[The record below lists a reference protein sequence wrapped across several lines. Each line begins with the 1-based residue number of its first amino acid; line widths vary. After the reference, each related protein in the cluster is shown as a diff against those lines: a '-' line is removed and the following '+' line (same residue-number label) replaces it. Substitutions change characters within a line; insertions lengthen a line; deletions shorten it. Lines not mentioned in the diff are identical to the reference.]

1 MRFSK
6 EESGQD
12 RREFL
17 TWAGVCA
24 SQWVVLSTFGPR
36 VALAEGPR
44 KVAAE
49 EPWARIEE
57 LDEGIW
63 AVVSTPL
70 AARDFTTICNGG
82 IIAGDDRVLVVE
94 SFGSPAGA
102 KWVADQTE
110 KLTGRRPTDIVIT
123 HFHGDHANGIEGFH
137 SDIGGKNTEI
147 SNTRQPRIWRT
158 AKTLEL
164 IEQTDSERKVEASQI
179 RKEMLDSGPTLH
191 KSEIITIDLGGRS
204 VKIHPRVGHTPS
216 DVTVEIE
223 SPAISF
229 CGDLVWNGFF
239 PNYRDTLPSE
249 FSKSLRALR
258 RDSSTLYV
266 SGHGPISD
274 LATVDLLIEITDN
287 IGEFSQRAH
296 AKGTPVADAA
306 KAYKLPDSAESWV
319 LFSPNYFE
327 VAIGAWYKELG

>member
-1 MRFSK
+1 MRFNK
-6 EESGQD
+6 GKSGQD

-36 VALAEGPR
+36 VALAEGAR
-44 KVAAE
+44 KVVAE

-82 IIAGDDRVLVVE
+82 IIAGDDRVVVVE

-123 HFHGDHANGIEGFH
+123 HFHGDHANGVEGFH
-137 SDIGGKNTEI
+137 NSKG
-147 SNTRQPRIWRT
+147 QPRIWRT

-164 IEQTDSERKVEASQI
+164 IEHADSERKVEATQI

-191 KSEIITIDLGGRS
+191 KSEITTLDLGGRS
-204 VKIHPRVGHTPS
+204 VEIHPRVGHTPS

-249 FSKSLRALR
+249 FAKSLRALR

-266 SGHGPISD
+266 SGHGLISD
-274 LATVDLLIEITDN
+274 LATVDLLIDITDN

-296 AKGTPVADAA
+296 AKGTLVADAA
-306 KAYKLPDSAESWV
+306 KDYKLPDSAESWV

>member
-1 MRFSK
+1 MRFHK
-6 EESGQD
+6 KKSGQD

-24 SQWVVLSTFGPR
+24 SQLVVLNTFGPR
-36 VALAEGPR
+36 VALAKGAR
-44 KVAAE
+44 KIVAE

-82 IIAGDDRVLVVE
+82 IIAGDDRAVVVE

-102 KWVADQTE
+102 EWVADQTE
-110 KLTGRRPTDIVIT
+110 KLTGHRPTDVVIT
-123 HFHGDHANGIEGFH
+123 HFHGDHANGVEGFH
-137 SDIGGKNTEI
+137 RDTGPGNTGR
-147 SNTRQPRIWRT
+147 NDNGQPRIWRT

-164 IEQTDSERKVEASQI
+164 IEQADSERKVEATQI
-179 RKEMLDSGPTLH
+179 RKEMLDDGPTLP
-191 KSEIITIDLGGRS
+191 KSEITTIDLGGRS
-204 VKIHPRVGHTPS
+204 VAIHPRVGHTPS

-249 FSKSLRALR
+249 LAKSLRALR

-274 LATVDLLIEITDN
+274 LTTVDLLIEITDN
-287 IGEFSQRAH
+287 IGEFSQKAH

-306 KAYKLPDSAESWV
+306 KEYKLPDSAKSWV